1 MKNNALLFGIGG
13 FLAGGLIVAL
23 SATTIYR
30 PAMNSNNMMNGGDRG
45 NASNVS
51 SMSMDDMTKSLQGK
65 TGDEFDKAF
74 INEMIAHHQGAV
86 AMAKLAATNAKHDEV
101 KNLAEN
107 IITVQEKEISEMQGW
122 QAAWGYTG
130 AMKNQD
136 NGMMH

>member
-23 SATTIYR
+23 AATTIYR

-45 NASNVS
+45 TASNVS